1 MKSIISP
8 NAPALFFTALIVFW
22 TLLSQNLY
30 AQETGLEAL
39 ATQGLSYDSFVDAS
53 IPEPDD
59 TDLETWE
66 DKAENL
72 NLNVTRYY
80 RMKGVSKGFYPVIAV
95 LESPEGSKKLLKRLK
110 RHGLDI
116 VSFFHPENGFLY
128 ICSTPSE
135 TGEEALEA
143 VERIGAEGKHTIV
156 SILTI
161 DKDPYTPVEPVVI
174 LDEKPSETNGILSGA
189 TPLASVRDKAPNSII
204 KKADAYFDRMW
215 YADAAELYEAGLE
228 RNPEIKS
235 LQIMQR
241 VADAHYFNSDMERAN
256 YWYEQLYQSKDENLS
271 AEYLFRYSQA
281 LKGTGKYGRARRI
294 LKLYDKELEASPVG
308 RYRREE
314 VLERQATLDNI
325 LASEDLFSVKNLE
338 VNSEYSDFAPTFYEE
353 DKVVFASSMDSAF
366 FATRRYKWN
375 DQPYLDLYVSKMNE
389 ESEELS
395 PPIKFSKSIN
405 TKYHEAAVAF
415 SPDHKTMYFTRNNF
429 GKKLRRDNQGVNHLK
444 LYRSQKVNGEWTAA
458 EELPFNGE
466 DYSTGHPA
474 VSPDGKQLFFVS
486 DRPGSMGE
494 TDIFAV
500 DINEDGSFSIPRNL
514 GTEINTE
521 QKEMFPFFTGSKLYF
536 SSDGHT
542 GIGGLD
548 IFQAD
553 FDDEEGFLDVR
564 NMGKPINSPKDDFSF
579 IVSEATQKG
588 YFASNRDG
596 GKGDDDL
603 YSFERL
609 FPEEVNNNAIAGVI
623 TDKISGETLPDAMV
637 ELLDEN
643 NILLKEVISSTDGS
657 FVFEDLDSNTKYH
670 LRIKKDTYADKDQF
684 LETVENELVSADV
697 TMSKLNELITIEEG
711 VRKLK
716 TEMIYFDF
724 DKDLIRDDAALELDK
739 LVATMQEYPSMVIKI
754 ASHTDSRGPREYN
767 LKLSDRRAKST
778 RDYLIS
784 QGIDAERIE
793 SAIGYGE
800 SQLLNECDGSV
811 RCGREKHQRNR
822 RSEFIIVNM

>member
-1 MKSIISP
+1 M
-8 NAPALFFTALIVFW
+8 
-22 TLLSQNLY
+22 TLDSS
-30 AQETGLEAL
+30 GLD
-39 ATQGLSYDSFVDAS
+39 Y
-53 IPEPDD
+53 EPGFNDN
-59 TDLETWE
+59 TKESWE
-66 DKAENL
+66 EKAENL
-72 NLNVTRYY
+72 DIPVSSYY
-80 RMKGVSKGFYPVIAV
+80 RMKGVQKGFYPVITI
-95 LESPEGSKKLLKRLK
+95 LESPKGSSKLLRRLK
-110 RHGLDI
+110 RNGLDVI
-116 VSFFHPENGFLY
+116 SFFHPENGKLY
-128 ICSTPSE
+128 LCSSRHE
-135 TGEEALEA
+135 SGEDA
-143 VERIGAEGKHTIV
+143 VMAAQQIESGGKNSITSLLVVENDPFVSAEPFGK
-156 SILTI
+156 LA
-161 DKDPYTPVEPVVI
+161 
-174 LDEKPSETNGILSGA
+174 EKPDETSGIISEI
-189 TPLASVRDKAPNSII
+189 TPEVTEYDKAPNSII
-204 KKADAYFDRMW
+204 RKADTYFERMW

-228 RNPEIKS
+228 RNPEIKTME
-235 LQIMQR
+235 IIQR
-241 VADAHYFNSDMERAN
+241 VGDAHYFNSEMERAN
-256 YWYEQLYQSKDENLS
+256 YWYDQLYQAKDEDLS
-271 AEYLFRYSQA
+271 AEYLFKYSQA

-294 LKLYDKELEASPVG
+294 LKLYDKKLEASPIG
-308 RYRREE
+308 RYREE
-314 VLERQATLDNI
+314 ELLVRQATLDNI
-325 LASEDLFSVKNLE
+325 LASEDLFAVKNLQ

-353 DKVVFASSMDSAF
+353 GKIVYASSMDSAF

-375 DQPYLDLYVSKMNE
+375 EQPYLDLYVAEMNE
-389 ESEELS
+389 ESEELYA
-395 PPIKFSKSIN
+395 PIKFSKNIN

-415 SPDHKTMYFTRNNF
+415 SPDHNTMYFTRNNF
-429 GKKLRRDNQGVNHLK
+429 GKKLRRDAQGVNHLK
-444 LYRSQKVNGEWTAA
+444 LYRSQKVNGEWTEA

-474 VSPDGKQLFFVS
+474 VSPDGKQLIFIS

-494 TDIFAV
+494 TDIFMV

-514 GTEINTE
+514 GTNINTE

-548 IFQAD
+548 VFQAN
-553 FDDEEGFLDVR
+553 FDEEEGFLEVT
-564 NMGKPINSPKDDFSF
+564 NMGKPINSSKDDFSF
-579 IVSEATQKG
+579 IVSEETQKG

-609 FPEEVNNNAIAGVI
+609 FPEEVNENAIAGVI

-643 NILLKEVISSTDGS
+643 NILLKEVISDIDGS
-657 FVFEDLDSNTKYH
+657 FVFEDLESNTKYH
-670 LRIKKDTYADKDQF
+670 LRIRKDAYLDKDQF
-684 LETVENELVSADV
+684 LETFENELVSANV
-697 TMSKLNELITIEEG
+697 PMSKLEELVTIDAG
-711 VRKLK
+711 VKKLK

-724 DKDLIRDDAALELDK
+724 DKNAIRDDAALELDK
-739 LVATMQEYPSMVIKI
+739 LVTVMQEHPGMVIKI

-767 LKLSDRRAKST
+767 MKLSDRRAKST

-811 RCGREKHQRNR
+811 RCSGEKHQRNR